1 MLIHP
6 LSRHAPYDPSDPSG
20 AFREDGEDSFEP
32 QPSKQQT
39 EVRQSASEQPRRKR
53 SLKRRIAIVAGIV
66 LCVLLVVFGIA
77 VGVMLFLTRDTA
89 SPYRLGQALEQFK
102 LLQRRAGDGIVK
114 TFTNLPVLG
123 VYTYSTSGS
132 ESAKAPGLLS
142 SASGYPSTTTMTVFS
157 DRCGQDWRWQP
168 LTNRYE
174 DLVICRASDGA
185 LMLRSRLD
193 DEEFYGV
200 TDRRDFTC
208 TAGSVFLPSRASTGQ
223 SLSGSCV
230 NGGNKNSGGM
240 TIAYSGKVVGDETV
254 VVGGV
259 GVPTVELAID
269 EKITGDTVGTGT
281 VSIWL
286 DRLDGLIVKET
297 RTETT
302 KSDSA
307 VGWVPSSESFSLLL
321 DSLTPKQ

>member
-6 LSRHAPYDPSDPSG
+6 LSRHATFEPSE
-20 AFREDGEDSFEP
+20 AFREGGEDSIEPRPPEQQSEFRKSEP
-32 QPSKQQT
+32 Q
-39 EVRQSASEQPRRKR
+39 QPKRRR
-53 SLKRRIAIVAGIV
+53 SLKRRITIVAGIV
-66 LCVLLVVFGIA
+66 LCVLLLVFGIA

-102 LLQRRAGDGIVK
+102 LLQRKAGDGIVK
-114 TFTNLPVLG
+114 TFTNLPALG

-132 ESAKAPGLLS
+132 ESANAPGLLS
-142 SASGYPSTTTMTVFS
+142 SGSGYPSTTTMTVFS
-157 DRCGQDWRWQP
+157 DACGQDWRWQP
-168 LTNRYE
+168 LSNRYE

-185 LMLRSRLD
+185 LMLQSRLD

-200 TDRRDFTC
+200 TDRRNFTC
-208 TAGSVFLPSRASTGQ
+208 TAGSVFLPSGASAGQ
-223 SLSGSCV
+223 GLSGRCV

-240 TIAYSGKVVGDETV
+240 TIAYSGKVVGDDTLLIGRAV
-254 VVGGV
+254 
-259 GVPTVELAID
+259 VPTVELAID
-269 EKITGDTVGTGT
+269 EKISGDTVGSGT
-281 VSIWL
+281 VSMWL

-307 VGWVPSSESFSLLL
+307 VGWVPSSESFALQL